1 MATASSE
8 REYAMGESEIAGE
21 RAGRWDN
28 GLGASR
34 ETEAFVWK
42 VRRGAIVIV
51 HGVATLDLVRK
62 LLYDLRGSE
71 FAITV
76 RCRCCYRENDVR
88 GALAGQNRPVDIH
101 PAFYRLANEDA
112 AKLAETLAEAANSR
126 FAKKTDCRT

>member
-1 MATASSE
+1 MDETQATDK
-8 REYAMGESEIAGE
+8 
-21 RAGRWDN
+21 RARGWDN
-28 GLGASR
+28 GIGASR
-34 ETEAFVWK
+34 ETEGFVWK
-42 VRRGAIVIV
+42 IRRGAIVIV
-51 HGVATLDLVRK
+51 HGVATLELVRK

-112 AKLAETLAEAANSR
+112 AKLAEMLAEAANQR
-126 FAKKTDCRT
+126 AATR